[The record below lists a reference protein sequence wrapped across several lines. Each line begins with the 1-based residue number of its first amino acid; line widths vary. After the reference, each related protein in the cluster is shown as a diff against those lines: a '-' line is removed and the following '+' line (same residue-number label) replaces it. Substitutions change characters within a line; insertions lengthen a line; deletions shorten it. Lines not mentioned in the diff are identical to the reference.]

1 MGQTH
6 ATLGHTLLMATFR
19 RSTHGTTYF
28 FTVVS
33 NLRRPILC
41 DEPIRDALRNA
52 IKTTA
57 QEYPFKIDA
66 WVLMPDHL
74 HAIWTLPADDLNYS
88 RRWALIKRRVSQEC
102 AGLYNKIEYIRA
114 SNVTRHE
121 STIWQR
127 RFWEHTIRDDA
138 DFENHMNYVHFNPLK
153 HGLVDDLSSW
163 PYSTFQRCIEQGL
176 YPADWCGKGL
186 DFDGM
191 SFGE

>member
-1 MGQTH
+1 MGEAH
-6 ATLGHTLLMATFR
+6 ATLGNDLFMATFR
-19 RSTHGTTYF
+19 RSTHGATYF

-33 NLRRPILC
+33 NHRRPILC
-41 DEPIRDALRNA
+41 DEQIRHALRDA
-52 IKTTA
+52 IKITA

-74 HAIWTLPADDLNYS
+74 HTIWTLPADDLNYS
-88 RRWALIKRRVSQEC
+88 RRWALIKRRVSQSC
-102 AGLYNKIEYIRA
+102 GALYADPKYSRP
-114 SNVTRHE
+114 SNIARHE

-127 RFWEHTIRDDA
+127 RFWEHTIRDDV

-153 HGLVDDLSSW
+153 HDLVDDLANW
-163 PYSTFQRCIEQGL
+163 PYSTFHRCVSQGF

-186 DFDGM
+186 DFTEM